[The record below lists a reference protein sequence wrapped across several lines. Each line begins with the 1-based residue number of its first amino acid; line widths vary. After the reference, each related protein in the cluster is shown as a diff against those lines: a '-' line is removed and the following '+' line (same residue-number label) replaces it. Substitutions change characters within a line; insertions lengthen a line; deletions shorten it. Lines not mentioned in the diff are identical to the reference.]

1 MGRFA
6 RNPSCGICPG
16 IR

>member
-1 MGRFA
+1 MDRFA